1 MSRRP
6 ERLALLTSN
15 MEDGGAQRSMLKLAG
30 GLAERGHA
38 VDLVLTR
45 ARGPFLAQVSPA
57 VRVVDLRA
65 PRVVASV
72 PALARYLRRE
82 RPIAML
88 SALDYVNIVAVWSR
102 RLAGG
107 GTRLVVSERNH
118 LSTAHRH
125 RSRRRNKL
133 VPWLISSF
141 YPWADAIVAVSE
153 EVADDLA
160 AVTGLSRARIEV
172 IYNPVVTPEVAR
184 MVQAPL
190 DHPWLQPG
198 QPPVVV
204 GVGGLRPQKDFGTLI
219 EAFARLRRHRPA
231 RLLILGEG
239 AQRRELEALVARS
252 GLTSDV
258 QMPGFA
264 PNPYPYIARAGAF
277 ALSSRWEGLPGVL
290 IEALFCGVPTVA
302 TDCPGGSREVLAQGR
317 YGRLVPVGDP
327 AALAEALESAL
338 TGALAPPPPESWTRF
353 DVNTVI
359 ERYVEILL
367 RR

>member
-172 IYNPVVTPEVAR
+172 IHNPVVTPEVAR

-198 QPPVVV
+198 HPPVVV

-317 YGRLVPVGDP
+317 YGRLVPVGDL